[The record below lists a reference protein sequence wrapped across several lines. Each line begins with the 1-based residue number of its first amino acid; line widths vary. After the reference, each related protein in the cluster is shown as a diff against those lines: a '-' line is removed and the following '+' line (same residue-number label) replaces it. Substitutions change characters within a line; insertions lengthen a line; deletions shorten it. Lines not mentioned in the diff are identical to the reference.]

1 MRHEGKDFKI
11 QQPESLQ
18 FVVRAGKDTYSPL
31 ASFFWR
37 TDAVAYV
44 ENYQRQNPSSKPIIV
59 DQKEF
64 IDRERSAFLK
74 LFVLRTT
81 LQEILELEEGAE
93 Q

>member
-1 MRHEGKDFKI
+1 MKYEGKDIKV

-37 TDAVAYV
+37 TDAVAYM
-44 ENYQRQNPSSKPIIV
+44 ENYQRQNPNSKPTIV

-64 IDRERSAFLK
+64 IDREKSAFLK
-74 LFVLRTT
+74 LFVLKTT
-81 LQEILELEEGAE
+81 LQEILELEEGSRE
-93 Q
+93 